1 MITRGPLWKVC
12 VRTTP
17 EAEEAVTELLQSSF
31 QQSPSSYTNVETGDV
46 TVAVYLSG
54 KKQQPAVT
62 LQDASAL
69 KNALRDIQHC
79 GLNIGSGKVSVQKI
93 RREHWAESWKRHF
106 KPIEIGAALL
116 IKPGW
121 SKRRA
126 KKGQAIVILD
136 PGLSFGT
143 GQHPTTAFCLQALVR
158 HFELRV
164 SGFESRKPSHR
175 TNPKSKTRNSQPSFL
190 DIGTGSGILAIA
202 AAKLGFDPVEAF
214 DFDPDAVRIARENAR
229 KNSVSPKVHIRRE
242 DVTIIP
248 PHSRK
253 KYDLICANLI
263 STLLIVERRRI
274 LSRLKNDGTLVLAG
288 ILKNE
293 FPSIQRAYEASGLR
307 LIASRTEREWR
318 SGAFTMS

>member
-54 KKQQPAVT
+54 KKRRPAVT

-69 KNALRDIQHC
+69 KNALRQIKRC
-79 GLNIGSGKVSVQKI
+79 GLNIGSGKISVQKI

-106 KPIEIGAALL
+106 KPIEIGSALL

-121 SKRRA
+121 SKRRP
-126 KKGQAIVILD
+126 KKGQALVILD

-164 SGFESRKPSHR
+164 PGFESRKPSR
-175 TNPKSKTRNSQPSFL
+175 RNNPKPSFL

-202 AAKLGFDPVEAF
+202 AAKLGFDPVDAF

-229 KNSVSPKVHIRRE
+229 KNGVSPEVHIRRE

-248 PHSRK
+248 THSRK
-253 KYDLICANLI
+253 KYDLVCANLI
-263 STLLIVERRRI
+263 STLLIAERRRI

-288 ILKNE
+288 ILKTE
-293 FPSIQRAYEASGLR
+293 FPLVQSAYEASGLR
-307 LIASRTEREWR
+307 LIASRSGHEWR